1 MVRSPTKFLQGI
13 FVLEAGTG
21 YPVEAV
27 VERAVPGRIAGVAA
41 HGPVPERIVDGST
54 GTVVS

>member
-1 MVRSPTKFLQGI
+1 MVRSPAKFRQGI

-27 VERAVPGRIAGVAA
+27 VGRAVPGRIADVAL
-41 HGPVPERIVDGST
+41 HGPVPERIV
-54 GTVVS
+54 V